1 MPDFSIG
8 SYKWII
14 SPDNLLCGINIFYI
28 CYINYFSKKNMKA
41 KIILLTLIALLA
53 ANNFLP
59 AQTSSKKM
67 LVVYFSHTGNT
78 RNMAEQIQKATGADI
93 FEIQPV
99 KNYPEDY
106 KTVEAQAK
114 KEIDASYKPELKTK
128 ISNIESYDVIF
139 VGSPNWWTT
148 IAPPVATFLS
158 SYNFSGKTIVPFIT
172 HDGSRMGRSV
182 SDIKILCPKS
192 TVLDGLPIKGIYV
205 KDANAEIIQW
215 LIDIKIIK

>member
-1 MPDFSIG
+1 
-8 SYKWII
+8 
-14 SPDNLLCGINIFYI
+14 
-28 CYINYFSKKNMKA
+28 MKA
-41 KIILLTLIALLA
+41 RIILLTIFTILA
-53 ANNFLP
+53 INTVLP
-59 AQTSSKKM
+59 AQTSSKKI

-78 RNMAEQIQKATGADI
+78 RIMAEQIKNATDADI

-158 SYNFSGKTIVPFIT
+158 SYNFSGKTIIPFIT

-182 SDIKILCPKS
+182 SDIKVLCPRS
-192 TVLDGLPIKGIYV
+192 TVLEGLPIKGINV